1 MKSKTNQWLRAMF
14 ASGLALAFFTVT
26 AVTAFAQ
33 TASGNSPGAA
43 AGAVAAPDPLGGL
56 VMFIPILTPLLV
68 ALLKLAA
75 DKLVE
80 KEIPGWVLPL
90 LCPVLGV
97 ALTYLNGLA
106 GGRGDLWHG
115 ALLGA
120 AGSFVREFVDQ
131 AKQRAGT
138 TPPGSGAGG
147 AAALLVAGVLALGA
161 MGGLTGCATGLQP
174 GGVYQGDLGLYRTDL
189 AVKTAYD
196 ALNAFESW
204 EYANR
209 TVLFAKNPKI
219 KAEAD
224 TIRAN
229 APKWFQSEAT
239 LRAAYLA
246 NPTPGNYAS
255 LQAVLTEIQAALTVA
270 SQYLTTTT
278 TN

>member
-1 MKSKTNQWLRAMF
+1 MKTKFNYWLHAMF
-14 ASGLALAFFTVT
+14 ASGLMLAFFTVT
-26 AVTAFAQ
+26 AVSAFAQ
-33 TASGNSPGAA
+33 TAAGNQTAA
-43 AGAVAAPDPLGGL
+43 ATAPDPLGGL

-97 ALTYLNGLA
+97 LLTYLNGLA
-106 GGRGDLWHG
+106 GGSGDLWHG

-138 TPPGSGAGG
+138 PPTAGGVGG
-147 AAALLVAGVLALGA
+147 AAALFVVGLLTLGMAGG
-161 MGGLTGCATGLQP
+161 MTGCATSLQT
-174 GGVYQGDLGLYRTDL
+174 GGVYQGDLALYRTDM

-209 TVLFAKNPKI
+209 AVLFAKNPKI

-224 TIRAN
+224 TIRVN
-229 APKWFQSEAT
+229 APRWFESEAT
-239 LRAAYLA
+239 LRAAYVA
-246 NPTPGNYAS
+246 NPTPGNLTS
-255 LQAVLTEIQAALTVA
+255 LQAVLSEIQAALTVA
-270 SQYLTTTT
+270 SQYLSTSTS
-278 TN
+278 N